1 MEVLLNIDNYEEWVC
16 NDNLD
21 FSEVEKDEIKK
32 KVGLDHVKK
41 VEYVNIGPGADWI
54 VILLLLDLG
63 LQLIKVGAEINDGI
77 DGWIGL
83 GKKLHKLF
91 YCNKIVSIDNDGATA
106 LAINLIAKKEKID
119 RLEKMQEST
128 INFADLSGFIRGNKG
143 LSNKP
148 HNYYIQ
154 TYCINN
160 NDVYVIGVKSTGKA
174 EIIKHFCYDLNGLVE
189 IK

>member
-1 MEVLLNIDNYEEWVC
+1 M
-16 NDNLD
+16 
-21 FSEVEKDEIKK
+21 
-32 KVGLDHVKK
+32 
-41 VEYVNIGPGADWI
+41 DWTR
-54 VILLLLDLG
+54 
-63 LQLIKVGAEINDGI
+63 
-77 DGWIGL
+77 
-83 GKKLHKLF
+83 KKLHKLF
-91 YCNKIVSIDNDGATA
+91 YRNKIVSIDNDGATA
-106 LAINLIAKKEKID
+106 LAINLIAKKKNRQIG
-119 RLEKMQEST
+119 KMQEST
-128 INFADLSGFIRGNKG
+128 INLADLSGFIRGNKG

>member
-1 MEVLLNIDNYEEWVC
+1 MEILLTLDNYEERFC
-16 NDNLD
+16 NDSLEL
-21 FSEVEKDEIKK
+21 SEEEKDNIKK
-32 KVGLDHVKK
+32 EVDLGSLSNVDF
-41 VEYVNIGPGADWI
+41 VNIGPGADWI
-54 VILLLLDLG
+54 VILLILNIG
-63 LQLIKVGAEINDGI
+63 LQIIKVGAEINDGI

-83 GKKLHKLF
+83 GKKLLKLF
-91 YCNKIVSIDNDGATA
+91 RRNKIVSIDEDGATA

-119 RLEKMQEST
+119 RLEKIQEAT
-128 INFADLSGFIRGNKG
+128 INLADLSGIIRGNKG

-160 NDVYVIGVKSTGKA
+160 NDVYVIGVKSSGKA

>member
-91 YCNKIVSIDNDGATA
+91 YRHIDS
-106 LAINLIAKKEKID
+106 NLL
-119 RLEKMQEST
+119 RL
-128 INFADLSGFIRGNKG
+128 
-143 LSNKP
+143 
-148 HNYYIQ
+148 
-154 TYCINN
+154 C
-160 NDVYVIGVKSTGKA
+160 
-174 EIIKHFCYDLNGLVE
+174 KH
-189 IK
+189 

>member
-1 MEVLLNIDNYEEWVC
+1 MEVLLNIDNEWVC

-63 LQLIKVGAEINDGI
+63 LRLIKVGAEINDGI

-91 YCNKIVSIDNDGATA
+91 YRNKIVSIDNDGATA

-119 RLEKMQEST
+119 RLEKCKNPRLILQIYQALFVGT
-128 INFADLSGFIRGNKG
+128 RG
-143 LSNKP
+143 
-148 HNYYIQ
+148 
-154 TYCINN
+154 
-160 NDVYVIGVKSTGKA
+160 
-174 EIIKHFCYDLNGLVE
+174 
-189 IK
+189 